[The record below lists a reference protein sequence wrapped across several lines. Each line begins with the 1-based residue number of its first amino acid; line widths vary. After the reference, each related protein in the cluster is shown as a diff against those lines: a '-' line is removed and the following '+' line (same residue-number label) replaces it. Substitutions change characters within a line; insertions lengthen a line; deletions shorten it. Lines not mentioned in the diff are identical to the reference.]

1 MGRDLA
7 AKVARE
13 GVFPDRRC
21 VGGNTTKSRHALPI
35 RSRFDC
41 YFRFATW
48 SFVYQPPMEHG
59 VSIESRK
66 HRTIW
71 VTQDSAYAKGRR
83 RMQRLFLKTI
93 SIALLMGSAAYGQSL
108 GEIARENRAKQQ
120 QTTDPAEQPKVIT
133 NANLPKDPNPN
144 PAPAPSEPV
153 PQASTASI
161 RAADR
166 RTAQERVAEQRAT
179 GQWKGR
185 IIAQQDKVTNLQ
197 GRIDLLRASIRA
209 ENGST
214 QYEGPNGRSQ
224 ARQMQRVSEL
234 QQQLDEQKFRLN
246 QMQEAARRAGM
257 HTVVY
262 DP

>member
-1 MGRDLA
+1 
-7 AKVARE
+7 
-13 GVFPDRRC
+13 
-21 VGGNTTKSRHALPI
+21 
-35 RSRFDC
+35 
-41 YFRFATW
+41 
-48 SFVYQPPMEHG
+48 
-59 VSIESRK
+59 
-66 HRTIW
+66 
-71 VTQDSAYAKGRR
+71 
-83 RMQRLFLKTI
+83 MQTPFLKI
-93 SIALLMGSAAYGQSL
+93 VAIALSMSSVVYGQSL

-120 QTTDPAEQPKVIT
+120 QTTDPAEQPTVIT
-133 NANLPKDPNPN
+133 NANLPKDPNPS
-144 PAPAPSEPV
+144 PTPAPSEPA
-153 PQASTASI
+153 PQASAASV
-161 RAADR
+161 RAADH
-166 RTAQERVAEQRAT
+166 RTAQQRMAEQRAT

-224 ARQMQRVSEL
+224 ARQMQQVAEL
-234 QQQLDEQKFRLN
+234 QRQLDEQKFRLN

>member
-1 MGRDLA
+1 
-7 AKVARE
+7 
-13 GVFPDRRC
+13 
-21 VGGNTTKSRHALPI
+21 
-35 RSRFDC
+35 
-41 YFRFATW
+41 
-48 SFVYQPPMEHG
+48 
-59 VSIESRK
+59 
-66 HRTIW
+66 
-71 VTQDSAYAKGRR
+71 
-83 RMQRLFLKTI
+83 MQRPFLKTM
-93 SIALLMGSAAYGQSL
+93 SIALLISSAAYGQSL

-120 QTTDPAEQPKVIT
+120 AATDPAEQPKVIT

-144 PAPAPSEPV
+144 PAPPEPA
-153 PQASTASI
+153 PQASVASI

-166 RTAQERVAEQRAT
+166 RTAQQRAAEQRAT

-185 IIAQQDKVTNLQ
+185 IIEQQNRVANLQ

-209 ENGST
+209 QNGST

-224 ARQMQRVSEL
+224 ARQMERVAEL